1 MADRDSPAVSERIA
15 EILLGFGI
23 VCSII
28 LLIWGAI

>member
-1 MADRDSPAVSERIA
+1 MADRDSFETSERIA

-28 LLIWGAI
+28 LLIWGGI